1 MNKYLFALLVLTPF
15 LSSGQFKKGDKFI
28 GGTFQI
34 SSLTPTNSSQNF
46 TYGYNG
52 FSVFQKNNQ

>member
-1 MNKYLFALLVLTPF
+1 MKKYLFALLVITPF

-34 SSLTPTNSSQNF
+34 SSLTPTN
-46 TYGYNG
+46 
-52 FSVFQKNNQ
+52 